1 MKKKLILS
9 LVIGISILYSGASF
23 AHKGATGI
31 VKERMDLFS
40 KSEKDIKALFA
51 AIKNSDMEKISI
63 YGQSLAD
70 WAEVMPDYFPEGS
83 NVGVSDASD
92 KIWGDF
98 DGFKQAAAEFQA
110 ASISVVEAA
119 KLSNIEAIMAAASSV
134 GKSCKSCHTK
144 FKK

>member
-31 VKERMDLFS
+31 VKECMDLFS

-51 AIKNSDMEKISI
+51 VIKNSDMEKISS

-70 WAEVMPDYFPEGS
+70 WAEVMPD
-83 NVGVSDASD
+83 
-92 KIWGDF
+92 
-98 DGFKQAAAEFQA
+98 
-110 ASISVVEAA
+110 
-119 KLSNIEAIMAAASSV
+119 
-134 GKSCKSCHTK
+134 
-144 FKK
+144 